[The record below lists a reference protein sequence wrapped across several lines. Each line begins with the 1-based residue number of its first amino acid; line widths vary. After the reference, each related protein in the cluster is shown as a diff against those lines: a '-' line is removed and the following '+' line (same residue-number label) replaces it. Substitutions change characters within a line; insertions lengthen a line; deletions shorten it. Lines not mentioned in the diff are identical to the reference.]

1 MKLSDLSK
9 RMIITIL
16 IIATVSTLG
25 SVIYHRSLDFLP
37 FLNGAVIGSAVSIT
51 KVILLEHAVN
61 KALKMD
67 QKPAGNYV
75 TLQHVLRLF
84 LSGAAFLIGALVPQI
99 SLWGV
104 VAGILAFQVAV
115 YNIKSAA
122 KI

>member
-1 MKLSDLSK
+1 MKLSDLAK

-37 FLNGAVIGSAVSIT
+37 FLIGATLGSAVSIS

-61 KALKMD
+61 KALKMER
-67 QKPAGNYV
+67 KTAGNYV
-75 TLQHVLRLF
+75 TIQHVLRLL
-84 LSGAAFLIGALVPQI
+84 LSGVAFLIGALVPQV

-115 YNIKSAA
+115 YSVRSTTKN
-122 KI
+122 

>member
-1 MKLSDLSK
+1 
-9 RMIITIL
+9 MIITIV
-16 IIATVSTLG
+16 IIALVSTLG
-25 SVIYHRSLDFLP
+25 SAIYHRSLDFLP
-37 FLNGAVIGSAVSIT
+37 FLIGATIGSAVSIT

-104 VAGILAFQVAV
+104 VAGILAFQIAV
-115 YNIKSAA
+115 YSVRTTA
-122 KI
+122 KN